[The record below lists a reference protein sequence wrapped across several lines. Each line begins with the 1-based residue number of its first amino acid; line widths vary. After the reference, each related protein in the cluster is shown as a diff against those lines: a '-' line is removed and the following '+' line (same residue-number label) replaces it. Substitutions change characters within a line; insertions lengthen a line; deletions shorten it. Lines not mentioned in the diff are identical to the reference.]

1 MASGCNLSRGLGDG
15 TGVHGSLRMVS
26 DPAERALHVDLVR
39 LGFLLTGSREQAE
52 DLAQDAFAA
61 LAGRDP
67 VAADIIDTRAYLRR
81 IVVNRSASYHRRRF
95 RDRLRP
101 VAREVVVVP
110 PEVDETWAV
119 VQRLSDAQRR
129 VVVLRFYA
137 DCTLDEIAS
146 ITDRPLGTVKS
157 DLHRALDRL
166 RKELS

>member
-1 MASGCNLSRGLGDG
+1 
-15 TGVHGSLRMVS
+15 MVS

-61 LAGRDP
+61 LAARGPD
-67 VAADIIDTRAYLRR
+67 AADIIDTRAYLRR